1 MNDKT
6 ITPKG
11 RLIFYAIIGDL
22 MFIKRDE
29 FVAVGALAVDGFP
42 VNQPLRVTSYTGTR

>member
-6 ITPKG
+6 IILKG
-11 RLIFYAIIGDL
+11 RLISHVISGNL

-42 VNQPLRVTSYTGTR
+42 VDQPLRVTSYTGTR